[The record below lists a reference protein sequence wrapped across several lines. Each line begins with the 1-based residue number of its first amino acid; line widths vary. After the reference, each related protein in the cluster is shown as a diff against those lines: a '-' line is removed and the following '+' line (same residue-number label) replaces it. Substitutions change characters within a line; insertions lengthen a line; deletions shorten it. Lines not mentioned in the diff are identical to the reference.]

1 MKKFLNAIIILLLL
15 FSVSAFSA
23 CNSEE
28 EEVTSAPETTVEIVT
43 QEDVVIAS
51 NGEPVYSIIRYI
63 DALED
68 EVSLLIDFRNILNDT
83 YNSNFVLSSDWT
95 AAKKLKKC

>member
-28 EEVTSAPETTVEIVT
+28 EEVTSAPETTVEI
-43 QEDVVIAS
+43 
-51 NGEPVYSIIRYI
+51 YSRFYM
-63 DALED
+63 E
-68 EVSLLIDFRNILNDT
+68 
-83 YNSNFVLSSDWT
+83 
-95 AAKKLKKC
+95 